1 MTKRSLFYRRR
12 PNTETIRKK
21 RWNIG
26 RIMGGALK
34 RTCMV
39 LGAIMLVWIVLSATI
54 VTLMGSGARKAP
66 LPDEMVVVLKLDRG
80 LVEKAGSP
88 TLFDLFPYRQPN
100 LHDVIAKI
108 DDAAQD
114 RRVKG
119 FVLSLKSGGLSLTQI
134 QELRAAIERFRATG
148 KFTKFH
154 TPSFTDYGQGMG
166 LYYLASAFEEVWMQP
181 VGMLGLTG
189 ISLEMP
195 YAREALDKLG
205 ARPEFLQREEYKSAM
220 ENFAASEMSPA
231 SRENYK
237 AIVNDYADQMVGTIA
252 RDRKLSKSV
261 VKSYVDLGLLSGEEA
276 LKAKLID
283 RLDYAD
289 VMIDDMD
296 EFVTGDRDSDAD
308 MYVPLEQYHRTALR
322 KKGQDSVA
330 VIQAVGAIMPG
341 TSRDVSGAAADDIA
355 AALYEAAEDDSIKAV
370 LLRVDSPGG
379 SPSASETI
387 RRAVLNVQDEGKQVV
402 VSMGSVAASG
412 GYWIAAPADAIYASP
427 ATLTGSIGV
436 VMGKVSLGGLW
447 EKLGINWQS
456 IRYGDNAGMFSMNE
470 PLDAKGRARMNA
482 LIDQTYDQ
490 FLTRVAEGRGMTKEE
505 ARVVAKGRAWTGA
518 QAKERGLVDALGG
531 QADALDYL
539 ARELG
544 HTNRTDLRVI
554 ELPRRKRPL
563 EQLIELMETQ
573 VSMGQWFNGA
583 RARLATWSG
592 LSSGVQAVEPLGLFQ

>member
-1 MTKRSLFYRRR
+1 
-12 PNTETIRKK
+12 
-21 RWNIG
+21 
-26 RIMGGALK
+26 MGAALK
-34 RTCMV
+34 RTCIV

-66 LPDEMVVVLKLDRG
+66 LPNEMVVVLKLDRG

-88 TLFDLFPYRQPN
+88 SVFDPFPFRQPN

-114 RRVKG
+114 TRVKG

-166 LYYLASAFEEVWMQP
+166 LYYLASAFEEIWMQP
-181 VGMLGLTG
+181 VGMVSVMG
-189 ISLEMP
+189 ISLEVP
-195 YAREALDKLG
+195 HAYDALDKIG
-205 ARPEFLQREEYKSAM
+205 VRAEFFKREEYKGAM
-220 ENFAASEMSPA
+220 EPITNRGMSPA
-231 SRENYK
+231 SRANYDS
-237 AIVNDYADQMVGTIA
+237 IVADYAEQMVGAIA
-252 RDRKLSKSV
+252 HERKIPKPDM
-261 VKSYVDLGLLSGEEA
+261 KTHIDTGLLSGKEA
-276 LKAKLID
+276 LAAKLID

-289 VMIDDMD
+289 VMIDEIDYL
-296 EFVTGDRDSDAD
+296 VTGDHATDKDI
-308 MYVPLEQYHRTALR
+308 YVPLGSYHHTVPRKQRDMIALV
-322 KKGQDSVA
+322 QV
-330 VIQAVGAIMPG
+330 VGAIMPG
-341 TSRDVSGAAADDIA
+341 TSREVSGAAADDIA
-355 AALYEAAEDDSIKAV
+355 AALYEASEDDDIKAV

-387 RRAVLNVQDEGKQVV
+387 RRAVMKVQEKNKKVV
-402 VSMGSVAASG
+402 VSMGSTAASG
-412 GYWIAAPADAIYASP
+412 GYWVAASADAIYASP

-436 VMGKVSLGGLW
+436 LMGKVSLEQLW
-447 EKLGINWQS
+447 RKIGVRWQS
-456 IRYGDNAGMFSMNE
+456 VRYGENAGMFSMHE
-470 PLDAKGRARMNA
+470 PLDDIGWKRMQA

-490 FLTRVAEGRGMTKEE
+490 FLVRVAEGRGMTKEE
-505 ARVVAKGRAWTGA
+505 ARDVAKGRAWTGA

-531 QADALDYL
+531 QADALDYI
-539 ARELG
+539 ARTLG
-544 HTNRTDLRVI
+544 HTNRTDLQVI

-573 VSMGQWFNGA
+573 VSMGQWFNAA
-583 RARLATWSG
+583 RARLATWGG

>member
-1 MTKRSLFYRRR
+1 MEGIRR
-12 PNTETIRKK
+12 K

-26 RIMGGALK
+26 RIMGRALK

-39 LGAIMLVWIVLSATI
+39 LGAIMLVWIVLSAS
-54 VTLMGSGARKAP
+54 VVMMMGGGARKAP
-66 LPDEMVVVLKLDRG
+66 LPDKMVVVLKLDRG

-88 TLFDLFPYRQPN
+88 TLFDPFPYRQPN

-114 RRVKG
+114 VRVKG

-134 QELRAAIERFRATG
+134 QELRSAIERFRATG

-154 TPSFTDYGQGMG
+154 TPSFVDYGQGMG
-166 LYYLASAFEEVWMQP
+166 LYYLASAFEEIWMQP

-195 YAREALDKLG
+195 YARGALDKIG
-205 ARPEFLQREEYKSAM
+205 AHPEFLQREEYKSAM
-220 ENFAASEMSPA
+220 ENFAAKEMSPA
-231 SRENYK
+231 SRESYQS
-237 AIVNDYADQMVGTIA
+237 IVDDYAEQMVGTIA
-252 RDRKLSKSV
+252 RERKISKSV
-261 VKSYVDLGLLSGEEA
+261 MKSYVDMGLLGGEEA

-296 EFVTGDRDSDAD
+296 ETITGDRDTDEGI
-308 MYVPLEQYHRTALR
+308 YVPLADYHRTAPR
-322 KKGQDSVA
+322 AKKRDTVA
-330 VIQAVGAIMPG
+330 VVQVVGAIMPG
-341 TSRDVSGAAADDIA
+341 TSREVSGAAADDIA
-355 AALYEAAEDDSIKAV
+355 AALYDAAEDERIKAV

-387 RRAVLNVQDEGKQVV
+387 RRAVLNVQKEGKKVV

-412 GYWIAAPADAIYASP
+412 GYWVAAPADAIYASP

-436 VMGKVSLGGLW
+436 VMGKMSLGALW
-447 EKLGINWQS
+447 DKLGINWQS
-456 IRYGDNAGMFSMNE
+456 IRYGENAGMFSMNE
-470 PLDAKGRARMNA
+470 KLDAPARARMNA
-482 LIDQTYDQ
+482 IIDETYDQ
-490 FLTRVAEGRGMTKEE
+490 FLMRVAEGRGMSKEE
-505 ARVVAKGRAWTGA
+505 ARKVAKGRAWTGA
-518 QAKERGLVDALGG
+518 QAKENGLVDALGG
-531 QADALDYL
+531 QSDALDYI

-544 HTNRTDLRVI
+544 HKSRNDLTVI

-563 EQLIELMETQ
+563 EQLMELMETQ
-573 VSMGQWFNGA
+573 VSMGQWLGAA
-583 RARLATWSG
+583 RAEFATWRG